1 VPAPTAVFAS
11 DQNKVRRLMWA
22 QMLNDVEM
30 CHSFLSFQIFV
41 LLFLLLLVGS
51 YTLIERFRRR
61 DQKDLY
67 STEDDELKVYR
78 ISLLFCIFS
87 FAVAIGSAFLL
98 PLSIISNEV
107 LLLYPNSYY
116 VQWLNSS
123 LIQGLW
129 NHVFLCSNLAIFVLL
144 PFAYLF
150 SESSGFLGHKK
161 GIVPRLYETSV
172 VFVLLIFVV
181 IGLIY
186 VLLAVFYPERSS
198 FLSMLSKLRFYFVML
213 QGFY

>member
-1 VPAPTAVFAS
+1 
-11 DQNKVRRLMWA
+11 
-22 QMLNDVEM
+22 
-30 CHSFLSFQIFV
+30 V

-61 DQKDLY
+61 DREDLY
-67 STEDDELKVYR
+67 STEEDELKVYR
-78 ISLLFCIFS
+78 ISLLCCIFS
-87 FAVAIGSAFLL
+87 FAVAIGSMFLL

-129 NHVFLCSNLAIFVLL
+129 NHVFLFSNLAIFVLL

-150 SESSGFLGHKK
+150 SESSGFIGHKK

-172 VFVLLIFVV
+172 VFTLLIFVV

-186 VLLAVFYPERSS
+186 VLLAVFYPERNS
-198 FLSMLSKLRFYFVML
+198 FLSMLSEFDSVQRKVSIFYSRFCPPSRHHHISFAISVFMRIVHRSAASTW
-213 QGFY
+213 

>member
-1 VPAPTAVFAS
+1 VCADVADVTFTVVFIP
-11 DQNKVRRLMWA
+11 
-22 QMLNDVEM
+22 
-30 CHSFLSFQIFV
+30 QIFV
-41 LLFLLLLVGS
+41 LLFLLLIVGS

-78 ISLLFCIFS
+78 ISLFFCILS

-107 LLLYPNSYY
+107 LLLNPNSYY

-129 NHVFLCSNLAIFVLL
+129 NHVFLFSNLAIFVFL

-198 FLSMLSKLRFYFVML
+198 FLTMLSE
-213 QGFY
+213 

>member
-1 VPAPTAVFAS
+1 
-11 DQNKVRRLMWA
+11 M
-22 QMLNDVEM
+22 
-30 CHSFLSFQIFV
+30 
-41 LLFLLLLVGS
+41 
-51 YTLIERFRRR
+51 
-61 DQKDLY
+61 Y
-67 STEDDELKVYR
+67 SPDDDEIKVYR

-87 FAVAIGSAFLL
+87 FAVAIGSSFLL

-116 VQWLNSS
+116 VQWLNES

-129 NHVFLCSNLAIFVLL
+129 NHVFLFSNLAIFMLL

-150 SESSGFLGHKK
+150 AESSGFLGHKK

-172 VFVLLIFVV
+172 VFTLVMFVL

-198 FLSMLSKLRFYFVML
+198 FLSMLSKLQPSYFVRHKILFLFSLPNIRYNNISFSLSVLVCIMHRRSSSTW
-213 QGFY
+213 